1 MNIATPELMRTIDK
15 LSIEEFKIPGIVLME
30 NAAIC
35 VVNVILAHIKNTEND
50 KIIIVA
56 GKGNNGGDGFAIARH
71 LYQKNIDVSVIFVGD
86 INAVMGDA
94 LINLNII
101 KALKVPIFKIKSEKE
116 IIIVKKIILQAD
128 IIVDAIL
135 GTGLTGE
142 PKGLIKQVINT
153 INENS
158 HYTIAVDVPSGVN
171 ADTGQTSI
179 AVKANI
185 TVTFALIKQG
195 LLLYPSIEYVGEL
208 IVADIGIPKQAIESM
223 NIKTNVLEETD
234 INILIPKRNPRS
246 NKGTYGKL
254 LVIGGSKEMT
264 GAVVLTC
271 KAAYKMGVGLVNL
284 AAIEEVINVSQCNII
299 ENINTILPSE
309 YGKVCF
315 ESFEAIKDIVKNVD
329 AVAVGMGLGI
339 GKQVTK
345 FIGEL
350 LYNITVPV
358 VIDADGL
365 NAVANDINILKS
377 VKAPV
382 IITPHPGE
390 MSRLTDISIED
401 ILNNTIE
408 IAKEFSAEYNVIT
421 LLKDCKTIITNPQKE
436 IYINTTGNASM
447 AKAGSGDVLTGIIG
461 SLLAQ
466 GTNPFMSATLG
477 AYIHGRAGERA
488 SHELGMY
495 GVMASNLCDFI

>member
-1 MNIATPELMRTIDK
+1 MNIASPELMRAIDK
-15 LSIEEFKIPGIVLME
+15 LSIEEFNIPGIILME
-30 NAAIC
+30 NAAISI
-35 VVNVILAHIKNTEND
+35 VNIILAHIENIEND

-71 LYQKNIDVSVIFVGD
+71 LHQKNVNVSIIFVGD
-86 INAVMGDA
+86 INTVIGDA

-101 KALKVPIFKIKSEKE
+101 EALKIPILKIKNEKQ
-116 IIIVKKIILQAD
+116 IIIAKEFISQAN

-142 PKGLIKQVINT
+142 PKGIIRQVIEI
-153 INENS
+153 INNNS
-158 HYTIAVDVPSGVN
+158 RYTIAVDVPSGVN
-171 ADTGQTSI
+171 ADTGQFSI

-195 LLLYPSIEYVGEL
+195 LLLYPSAECVGEL
-208 IVADIGIPKQAIESM
+208 IVTDIGIPKQVIENM
-223 NIKTNVLEETD
+223 NIKTNILDETD
-234 INILIPKRNPRS
+234 INILIPKRNSRT

-264 GAVVLTC
+264 GAAILTC

-284 AAIEEVINVSQCNII
+284 AAIEEVINVSQYNSI
-299 ENINTILPSE
+299 ENINTILLSE
-309 YGKVCF
+309 CGKVCF
-315 ESFEAIKDIVKNVD
+315 ESFEAIKDIINNVD
-329 AVAVGMGLGI
+329 AVAVGMGLGRS
-339 GKQVTK
+339 KQVTK

-365 NAVANDINILKS
+365 NAVADDINILKS
-377 VKAPV
+377 VKAPI

-390 MSRLTDISIED
+390 MSRLTDIPTED

-408 IAKEFSAEYNVIT
+408 VAKEFSAEYNVIT
-421 LLKDCKTIITNPQKE
+421 LLKDARTIISNPQKE
-436 IYINTTGNASM
+436 IYINITGNASM

-488 SHELGMY
+488 SQQLGMY
-495 GVMASNLCDFI
+495 GVMASDLCDFI